1 MSVGNRIKYIRNLF
15 ELSVKDFAGKLSGIK
30 GIKVDRGNLSRY
42 ENDLIKPSFD
52 FFYSMYKTFGINLN
66 WLITGEGD
74 LYVKDR
80 GNKSLNHKKTKDK
93 AQ

>member
-15 ELSVKDFAGKLSGIK
+15 ELSVKDFAGKLSGLK

-52 FFYSMYKTFGINLN
+52 FFYSMYKTYGINLN
-66 WLITGEGD
+66 WLITGEGSIF
-74 LYVKDR
+74 VKNKESR
-80 GNKSLNHKKTKDK
+80 GTIHKKLMDK
-93 AQ
+93 IS